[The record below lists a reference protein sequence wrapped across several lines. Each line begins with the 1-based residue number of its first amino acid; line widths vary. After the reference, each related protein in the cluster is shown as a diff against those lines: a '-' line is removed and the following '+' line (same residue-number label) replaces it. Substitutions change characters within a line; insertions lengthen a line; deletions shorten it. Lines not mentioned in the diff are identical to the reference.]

1 MTYNLLNAW
10 NSLNKRSG
18 QIHSDGSLGRWLTA
32 TASDLAVST
41 IVEIGAWEGNGST
54 RVLREAVRGRFN
66 QVSIVSIEASKPRF
80 IRAQRRNRPYPF
92 VKLIWGTVISIEDL
106 NTQDLTG
113 DEGKWLKDDVAAL
126 KNCPNVLHE
135 LPQSIDLLLLDGG
148 EFSTVAEFQLLS
160 TRVTKWLILDDTN
173 TRKCRTIAAT
183 IRTGMTPFVP
193 IVDSDDR
200 NGFMVA
206 LKS

>member
-1 MTYNLLNAW
+1 MIVSLGSAIVTLNAK
-10 NSLNKRSG
+10 L
-18 QIHSDGSLGRWLTA
+18 LGGNISFLQTTCCLGYCIFPLVIA
-32 TASDLAVST
+32 ALVST
-41 IVEIGAWEGNGST
+41 
-54 RVLREAVRGRFN
+54 
-66 QVSIVSIEASKPRF
+66 
-80 IRAQRRNRPYPF
+80 F
-92 VKLIWGTVISIEDL
+92 VKLIWGTVISIDDL

-113 DEGKWLKDDVAAL
+113 DEGKWLEDDVAAL

-148 EFSTVAEFQLLS
+148 EFSTLAEFQLLS
-160 TRVTKWLILDDTN
+160 SRVTKWLILDDTN
-173 TRKCRTIAAT
+173 TRKCRTIAT
-183 IRTGMTPFVP
+183 NIRTGMTPFTP

>member
-1 MTYNLLNAW
+1 MTYNLLNTW
-10 NSLNKRSG
+10 HSLNKRAG

-32 TASDLAVST
+32 TASDPAVST
-41 IVEIGAWEGNGST
+41 IVEVGAWEGNGST
-54 RVLREAVRGRFN
+54 RVLREAVRGRFKE
-66 QVSIVSIEASKPRF
+66 VAIVSLEASKPRF
-80 IRAQRRNRPYPF
+80 LRAQSRNKRYPF
-92 VKLIWGTVISIEDL
+92 VKLIWGTVISIDDL

-113 DEGKWLKDDVAAL
+113 DEGKWLEYDMEAL
-126 KNCPNVLHE
+126 RNCPNVLHE

-148 EFSTVAEFQLLS
+148 EFSTLAEFQLLS
-160 TRVTKWLILDDTN
+160 SRVTKWLILDDTN
-173 TRKCRTIAAT
+173 TRKCRTIAT
-183 IRTGMTPFVP
+183 NIRTGMTPFTP

>member
-1 MTYNLLNAW
+1 MVFNLRKSWHL
-10 NSLNKRSG
+10 LQKRSG
-18 QIHSDGSLGRWLTA
+18 QIHGDGSLGKWLAA
-32 TASDLAVST
+32 TASDPVVST

-66 QVSIVSIEASKPRF
+66 EVSIVSLEASKPRF
-80 IRAQRRNRPYPF
+80 LRARRRNKRYPF
-92 VKLIWGTVISIEDL
+92 VKLIWGTVISVDDL

-113 DEGKWLKDDVAAL
+113 DEGKWLENDVAAL

-148 EFSTVAEFQLLS
+148 EFSTLAEFQLLYS
-160 TRVTKWLILDDTN
+160 RVTKYLILDDTN
-173 TRKCRTIAAT
+173 TRKCRTIAT
-183 IRTGMTPFVP
+183 NIRTGMTPFIP